1 MFATITFT
9 DITQPALDLY
19 TLLTAASTPGY
30 TVAQSQNNKQPTIS
44 TVARVSYLSV
54 QASPRNAGSQYVY
67 KGGPDLAN
75 DGSKQGKELA
85 AGIIDV
91 MQGIHDEAHLSQI
104 YLRAS
109 QNGLIANVEWY
120 YA

>member
-1 MFATITFT
+1 MHATITFT
-9 DITQPALDLY
+9 DITQPGLDLY

-30 TVAQSQNNKQPTIS
+30 SVAQSQGNQQSSLS
-44 TVARVSYLSV
+44 TLGRVSYLSI

-67 KGGPDLAN
+67 RGGSDMSNNGA
-75 DGSKQGKELA
+75 KQGKELA
-85 AGIIDV
+85 AGVIDV
-91 MQGIHDEAHLSQI
+91 MQGIYDEAHLSQI

-109 QNGLIANVEWY
+109 QNGLIANVEWF

>member
-1 MFATITFT
+1 MYATITFT
-9 DITQPALDLY
+9 DITQPALDLW
-19 TLLTAASTPGY
+19 TLLTSASTPGY
-30 TVAQSQNNKQPTIS
+30 TVVQPAKPS
-44 TVARVSYLSV
+44 TLSAFGRVSYLSI

-67 KGGPDLAN
+67 KGGPDMAS

-91 MQGIHDEAHLSQI
+91 MQGIYDEAHLSQI

-109 QNGLIANVEWY
+109 QNNLIANVEWY

>member
-1 MFATITFT
+1 MYATITFT
-9 DITQPALDLY
+9 DINQPGLDLF

-30 TVAQSQNNKQPTIS
+30 TVQQPGGNQQQAMS
-44 TVARVSYLSV
+44 TLGRVSYLSI

-67 KGGPDLAN
+67 RGGPDMSN
-75 DGSKQGKELA
+75 NGVKQGKELA

-91 MQGIHDEAHLSQI
+91 IQGIHDEVHLSQV

-109 QNGLIANVEWY
+109 VNGLIANVEWY

>member
-1 MFATITFT
+1 MHATITFT

-19 TLLTAASTPGY
+19 TLLTASTTPGY
-30 TVAQSQNNKQPTIS
+30 SVAQSKNVQQPTIS
-44 TVARVSYLSV
+44 TIARVSYLSI

-67 KGGPDLAN
+67 KGGPDLHN
-75 DGSKQGKELA
+75 DGSAQGKELA

-91 MQGIHDEAHLSQI
+91 IQGFYDEVHLSQV

-109 QNGLIANVEWY
+109 VNGLIANVEWY